1 MTTGP
6 YQRARM
12 IQALDLP
19 RGPKAL
25 LMTLMT
31 YADADGRCFPS
42 HARLAHD
49 MSCSEKSV
57 RNWQAVLVE
66 RGFLKVD
73 SGGGRHKSNRYQL
86 TLENPVNVTD
96 FQNGNPVSDSGN
108 PVTVSRKPGKGYR
121 LKEPMKEPKNAGDA
135 WKSLRAA
142 VRKYSA
148 HERDS
153 VKAAVDERTW
163 AACQR
168 VGGLSAIDGATDYRL
183 NIIRE
188 QFIEEWRTG

>member
-1 MTTGP
+1 MATGP

-12 IQALDLP
+12 IHALDLP

-57 RNWQAVLVE
+57 RNWQAVVVA

-86 TLENPVNVTD
+86 ALENPVNVTD
-96 FQNGNPVSDSGN
+96 FQNGN

-121 LKEPMKEPKNAGDA
+121 LKEPMKEPKNEGDA
-135 WKSLRAA
+135 WKSLCAA

-163 AACQR
+163 AVCQR
-168 VGGLSAIDGATDYRL
+168 AGGLSAIDGATDYRL
-183 NIIRE
+183 NKTRD
-188 QFIEEWRTG
+188 QFIKEWRTE